1 MNDPNDVPGPKNNDN
16 DSGFSKVKGI
26 EVSESFVAV
35 GGTHED
41 PTTAI

>member
-16 DSGFSKVKGI
+16 DSAFSKVKGI
-26 EVSESFVAV
+26 EVSESFVAA
-35 GGTHED
+35 GGTQGD